1 MGAMRVCLIS
11 TELFDYGMYGGFGAA
26 TRALAQ
32 GLAKRGIEVYVIM
45 TKRPEQK
52 PVEFSDG
59 FTIIGYPGQAYT
71 RPLRSMRFSSLFN
84 WVDADI
90 YHSQEPSIGTF
101 LARMGAP
108 NKKHVVT
115 FRDPRRLDEH
125 KAEWLEAGFNGYGL
139 MRREWRYRTDYEFV
153 RWAARK
159 ADAKFGA
166 AKVVIPRATELYA
179 LKKPPVFVPTPVKV
193 PKRKMEKSP
202 TPMVSFLARFDP
214 RKRPEMFFEL
224 ARRFPEVKFVA
235 MGACQ
240 PHFKDR
246 DAMLRKQYGDIPN
259 LSMPGVVL
267 GEEKSRIL
275 EQSWVLVNTSWREG
289 LPLSYVEAAAH
300 KCALLSGLN
309 PDDFTSQFGYLAQED
324 TVDELETGLK
334 CLLENDM
341 WKSKGQ
347 KGYEYVN
354 EVFEFDKAVDRHI
367 AAYEDIL
374 TA

>member
-1 MGAMRVCLIS
+1 MRICLIS

-26 TRALAQ
+26 TRALAK
-32 GLAKRGIEVYVIM
+32 GLAQRGNEVYVIM

-52 PVEFSDG
+52 PVEYSDG
-59 FTIIGYPGQAYT
+59 FTIVGYPGKAYT
-71 RPLRSMRFSSLFN
+71 SPLKSLRFSALFK
-84 WVDADI
+84 WIDADI
-90 YHSQEPSIGTF
+90 YHSQEPSMGTF
-101 LARMGAP
+101 LARVGAP

-125 KAEWLEAGFNGYGL
+125 RIEWMEAGFRGYDL
-139 MRREWRYRTDYEFV
+139 WRREWRYRKDYQFV

-166 AKVVIPRATELYA
+166 AKVVLPRAVDLYG
-179 LKKPPVFVPTPVKV
+179 LKTPPVFVPTPVQV
-193 PKRKMEKSP
+193 PAREMVKSP
-202 TPMVSFLARFDP
+202 TPVVTYLARFDP

-224 ARRFPEVKFVA
+224 AKRFPKVQFVA

-246 DAMLRKQYGDIPN
+246 DANLRKQYGGVPN

-289 LPLSYVEAAAH
+289 LPISYVEAAAH
-300 KCALLSGLN
+300 KNALLSGLD
-309 PDDFTSQFGYLAQED
+309 PDEFTSQFGWLVEED
-324 TVDELETGLK
+324 SVDALEEGLG
-334 CLLENDM
+334 CLLENDL
-341 WKSKGQ
+341 WRAKGQ
-347 KGYEYVN
+347 KGYEYVSQT
-354 EVFEFDKAVDRHI
+354 FEFDKAVDRHL
-367 AAYEDIL
+367 AVYEEL
-374 TA
+374 LA